1 MAVAGL
7 SDNDSR
13 RIEMNSGGSDLSV
26 DTREKVLQ
34 VRINRPEKRNAL
46 SRATLKEIG
55 NVFNHHKSNDSI
67 LVAVLTGA
75 GDRSFAAGGDLKDL
89 DSVRTRELTVGMVN
103 TGRTALDAI
112 RNFCVPVVA
121 AINGTALGGGAELAM
136 ACDYRVAD
144 EAAKIGFVQG
154 KLNIT
159 TAWGGGA
166 DLMERI
172 GSAPALKLLAGCR
185 ILDAKAALEL
195 GVIDACCDRGQSLD
209 DCVEDFVSPF
219 LERSTT
225 VMRGYK
231 SLRNQARNEFV
242 QSLNELETNNFIESW
257 LHDEHWQAAGNILK
271 KS

>member
-1 MAVAGL
+1 M
-7 SDNDSR
+7 SST
-13 RIEMNSGGSDLSV
+13 GSDLSV
-26 DTREKVLQ
+26 DIREKVLH
-34 VRINRPEKRNAL
+34 VKITRPEKRNAL
-46 SRATLKEIG
+46 SRTTLKEIG
-55 NVFNHHKSNDSI
+55 NVFNHHKSDDSI

-89 DSVRTRELTVGMVN
+89 DSVRTRELTVDMVN
-103 TGRTALDAI
+103 TGKTALDAI

-136 ACDYRVAD
+136 ACDYRVAA
-144 EAAKIGFVQG
+144 ETAKIGFLQG

-172 GSAPALKLLAGCR
+172 GSAPALNLLAGCR

-195 GVIDACCDRGQSLD
+195 GVIDVCCCRGESLD
-209 DCVEDFVSPF
+209 DCLENFVSPF
-219 LERSTT
+219 LGRSAS
-225 VMRGYK
+225 VMRGFK
-231 SLRNQARNEFV
+231 TLRNHARNNLT